1 MPPGKNAGQAFVH
14 DPKSIGSTSVK
25 ANLKLRFT
33 AHGGKSMVI
42 VRSMEVTQKKNTMT
56 FKQLDGNLRTVNN
69 TGERIAMSHKC
80 TELDRQI
87 PLMLGV
93 SKAILENV
101 VFCHQEDASW
111 PLQEGAVLKK
121 KFDDIF
127 DSTRYTKALEV
138 FSKAKKEYVLKA
150 KDHKADVA
158 ELKSH
163 RHAALGFRNELKT
176 FNEQI
181 EDLEDH
187 LKAGQQALTEN
198 IQEKEK
204 VQQKMDLV
212 EDIDAKMGTKQNQK
226 MTEVANVN
234 TIRRMLKEDL
244 SEQYDEKELYERLKT
259 FDAQKESFEGQK
271 QELEKQAREISQR
284 IEEIRNLQTE
294 QQSKIGRLQAGRESH
309 SRNLRVR
316 YEKMVEFGKTY
327 GLEEVVT
334 QISQNSQLLI
344 GSAGGGNTQDTSYY
358 SHQHTQGDASTVFG
372 SPVRGGE
379 LTSSSVEG
387 GAILEISREDMNEY
401 FKAVRNKEEEL
412 QNQVTSQKNKMREQE
427 DALNNE
433 LSDLKGKVKAIES
446 NKNRLYKEE
455 SAARQ
460 ELEDIRRNSQKGV

>member
-1 MPPGKNAGQAFVH
+1 LPPGKNAGQAFVH

-294 QQSKIGRLQAGRESH
+294 QQSRLVVFK
-309 SRNLRVR
+309 RV
-316 YEKMVEFGKTY
+316 E
-327 GLEEVVT
+327 
-334 QISQNSQLLI
+334 N
-344 GSAGGGNTQDTSYY
+344 
-358 SHQHTQGDASTVFG
+358 HTQETCVYDT
-372 SPVRGGE
+372 R
-379 LTSSSVEG
+379 
-387 GAILEISREDMNEY
+387 RW
-401 FKAVRNKEEEL
+401 
-412 QNQVTSQKNKMREQE
+412 
-427 DALNNE
+427 LN
-433 LSDLKGKVKAIES
+433 LGKHM
-446 NKNRLYKEE
+446 
-455 SAARQ
+455 
-460 ELEDIRRNSQKGV
+460 D